1 MKNIIITLYF
11 IFPAILLSQWD
22 TQITGTT
29 ENLRTIYFVNPVTGY
44 AAGEN
49 GKMLRTANGGNIW
62 SSVNSGITQ
71 NINSVYFFNASSGIA
86 CADEGIIIVTT
97 NSGANWTA
105 VASGVTDNLNAL
117 SFANSRGVCSGT
129 GGTLLHSSDSGLTWT
144 IAENGFFI
152 VYYGA
157 DMFSEN
163 IAYASGVNT
172 IFQPFVAKS
181 TNGGM
186 NWSFTNFYLNGNEGN
201 LSDINFITENTGYAT
216 SRVFDGQGGI
226 SRTTNGGNDW
236 TTQLFPQ
243 QLHSV
248 DFVTSNIGYCVGED
262 GLILKTTTSGLGWDN
277 QSGSS
282 VTLRSVHFTDS
293 INGYAAGDMGKI
305 IKTTNGGL
313 SAIGVPGVFTPD
325 KFLLYQNYPNPFNP
339 VTVIRYSIQ
348 SEVRG
353 QTSDV
358 KLLIYDNLGKEV
370 ATLVNQ
376 RQYSGDYLVTFDGS
390 NLSGGIYY
398 YRINAGDFSEVRKML
413 LLK

>member
-62 SSVNSGITQ
+62 SSVNTGITQ
-71 NINSVYFFNASSGIA
+71 NINSIYFFNASSGIA
-86 CADEGIIIVTT
+86 CADDGIIIATT
-97 NSGANWTA
+97 NSGANWSTIP
-105 VASGVTDNLNAL
+105 SGVTDNLYSI
-117 SFANSRGVCSGT
+117 SFANSRGVCAGS
-129 GGTLLHSSDSGLTWT
+129 GGTLLYSTNSGLNWT
-144 IAENGFFI
+144 ISENGFI
-152 VYYGA
+152 STYYGA
-157 DMFSEN
+157 DMFSESFSF
-163 IAYASGVNT
+163 AVGVNT
-172 IFQPFVAKS
+172 IFQPLTAKS
-181 TNGGM
+181 TNGGA
-186 NWSFTNFYLNGNEGN
+186 NWTFGVFYLNGNEGN
-201 LSDINFITENTGYAT
+201 LSDVSFISESAGFAT

-226 SRTTNGGNDW
+226 SRTTNSGADW

-248 DFVTSNIGYCVGED
+248 DFVTSNIGYCVGEN
-262 GLILKTTTSGLGWDN
+262 GLILKTTTEGFGWDN
-277 QSGSS
+277 QPGSS

-313 SAIGVPGVFTPD
+313 SAIGDPVGITPD
-325 KFLLYQNYPNPFNP
+325 TFLLYQNYPNPFNP
-339 VTVIRYSIQ
+339 VTVIRYSIP
-348 SEVRG
+348 SKVRG

-358 KLLIYDNLGKEV
+358 KLVIYDNLGKEV
-370 ATLVNQ
+370 ATLVNEKQ
-376 RQYSGDYLVTFDGS
+376 NAGDYLVTFDGS

-398 YRINAGDFSEVRKML
+398 YKINAGDFSEVRKML